1 VELPA
6 FIGKAGF
13 DFEET
18 TMRLDI
24 YRRPESD
31 GKLSYLAVPEARNIP
46 EEATNTD
53 WEIEARAI
61 EVDDDADQLQD
72 YDIENVANQISET
85 GYTNTTEQH

>member
-1 VELPA
+1 
-6 FIGKAGF
+6 
-13 DFEET
+13 
-18 TMRLDI
+18 MRLDI

-61 EVDDDADQLQD
+61 EVDDDADRLQD
-72 YDIENVANQISET
+72 YDLANVADQISEK
-85 GYTNTTEQH
+85 GYAITSVQH